1 MTNIHPT
8 QITRPSQTRSPIVVD
23 TSRSPHALLRPVS
36 VTAVKLED
44 QFWLPRLRANKE
56 VSLPAQF
63 EQLETTG
70 RLDNFRR
77 VTGETDKP
85 YEGLYFNDSDVYKWL
100 EGAAWALA
108 QGPDET
114 LERLVN
120 EAISLVEAAQDEDG
134 YLNTYFSLER
144 EPERWTNLRD
154 MHEMYCAGHLIQAAV
169 AHQRATGG
177 DRLMRVARRNADLI
191 CATFGPAES
200 GRRPGVC
207 GHEEIE
213 LALVELYRQ
222 TGEHK
227 YLEQARYF
235 IDARGHEILE
245 PGGRFTP
252 DYYQDHKPLR
262 ELEQMV
268 GHAVRALYLNAGA
281 ADLYLE
287 EGDQTI
293 LTALERLWTHM
304 TSRQMY
310 VSSGLGARHEG
321 EAFGEDFEL
330 PNAKAYTETCAAIGS
345 VMWDHRMLAATGH
358 ARYADLIE
366 ATLLNAILPGWSLD
380 AKHYF
385 YENPLEDAG
394 GHRRQPWFH
403 CACCPPNVARTVAS
417 IPGYIYSTS
426 EDAVWVHL
434 YVQNTAQLEINGQAV
449 QISQRTNYP
458 WDGEI
463 ELELHSEGEFGL
475 HLRIPEWCESGATLS
490 VNGID
495 AGVLLQPGSYA
506 KLRRRWTPGD
516 TVRLA
521 LPMPVR
527 FLESHPRIFENVSR
541 MAVMRGPLLY
551 CIEGVDHPGV
561 DLREIEID
569 LRQPPLSEWRSDL
582 LKGVAVLRGQ
592 ARVRLLD
599 EAWQHQLYRPVHP
612 GAIRPSEPV
621 EITMIPYFAWAN
633 REAGAMQI
641 WLRRQESA

>member
-1 MTNIHPT
+1 MTNIHPIQT
-8 QITRPSQTRSPIVVD
+8 SQTRNPVVVD
-23 TSRSPHALLRPVS
+23 TSHSPHALLRPVS
-36 VTAVKLED
+36 LTAVTLED
-44 QFWLPRLRANKE
+44 SFWAPRLRANLE

-77 VTGETDKP
+77 VAGHSTKP
-85 YEGLYFNDSDVYKWL
+85 YEGLYFNDSDIYKWL
-100 EGAAWALA
+100 EGVAWALA

-114 LERLVN
+114 LERLVDQ
-120 EAISLVEAAQDEDG
+120 AISLVEAAQDEDG

-144 EPERWTNLRD
+144 KAERWTNLRD
-154 MHEMYCAGHLIQAAV
+154 LHEMYCAGHLIQAAV

-177 DRLMRVARRNADLI
+177 DRLMRVVRRNADLI
-191 CATFGPAES
+191 CQTFGPAES

-213 LALVELYRQ
+213 LALVELYRE
-222 TGEHK
+222 TGDQK

-235 IDARGHEILE
+235 IDARGHGLLE

-345 VMWDHRMLAATGH
+345 MMWDHRMLAATGE

-417 IPGYIYSTS
+417 LPGYIYSTS
-426 EDAVWVHL
+426 KDAVWVHL
-434 YVQNTAQLEINGQAV
+434 YAQSTARLEINGQAV

-463 ELELHSEGEFGL
+463 QLELQAEGEFGL
-475 HLRIPEWCESGATLS
+475 KLRIPEWCESGATLS
-490 VNGID
+490 VNGTD
-495 AGVLLQPGSYA
+495 VGVPLEPGHYA
-506 KLRRRWTPGD
+506 ELHRRWTPGD

-527 FLESHPRIFENVSR
+527 FLESHPRILENVGR
-541 MAVMRGPLLY
+541 VAVMRGPLLY

-569 LRQPPLSEWRSDL
+569 LREPPSSEWRPDL
-582 LKGVAVLRGQ
+582 LGGVAVLCGQ
-592 ARVRLLD
+592 AQVRLPD
-599 EAWQHQLYRPVHP
+599 EAWQRQLYRPVHP
-612 GAIRPSEPV
+612 GATRPSAPTQV
-621 EITMIPYFAWAN
+621 TMVPYFAWAN
-633 REAGAMQI
+633 RETGPMQI

>member
-1 MTNIHPT
+1 MTHTNEIGNPN
-8 QITRPSQTRSPIVVD
+8 VVD
-23 TSRSPHALLRPVS
+23 TSRSPHALLRPVG
-36 VTAVKLED
+36 VTAVKLTD
-44 QFWLPRLRANKE
+44 RFWSPRLRANKE

-77 VTGETDKP
+77 VAGETDKP

-114 LERLVN
+114 LERLVS
-120 EAISLVEAAQDEDG
+120 EAISLVEAAQDDDG

-144 EPERWTNLRD
+144 KAERWTNLRD

-169 AHQRATGG
+169 AHHRATGG

-191 CATFGPAES
+191 CKTFGPAES

-213 LALVELYRQ
+213 LALVELYRE
-222 TGEHK
+222 TGDQK
-227 YLEQARYF
+227 YLKQARYF
-235 IDARGHEILE
+235 IDARGHGLLE
-245 PGGRFTP
+245 LGERFTP

-287 EGDQTI
+287 EGDRTI

-403 CACCPPNVARTVAS
+403 CACCPPNVARTIAS
-417 IPGYIYSTS
+417 LPGYIYGTS
-426 EDAVWVHL
+426 KEAVWVHL
-434 YVQNTAQLEINGQAV
+434 YAQSTAQLEINGQAV

-458 WDGEI
+458 WDGSI
-463 ELELHSEGEFGL
+463 ELELEADGEFGL
-475 HLRIPEWCESGATLS
+475 KLRIPEWCESGATLS
-490 VNGID
+490 VNGAE
-495 AGVLLQPGSYA
+495 AGVPLQPGSYA
-506 KLRRRWTPGD
+506 ELRRRWRPGD
-516 TVRLA
+516 TVRLE

-527 FLESHPRIFENVSR
+527 FLESHPRILENVSR
-541 MAVMRGPLLY
+541 VAVMRGPLLY
-551 CIEGVDHPGV
+551 CLEGVDHPGV

-569 LRQPPLSEWRSDL
+569 LREPPSSEWRPDL
-582 LKGVAVLRGQ
+582 LGGVAVLRGR
-592 ARVRLLD
+592 ANVRLPD
-599 EAWQHQLYRPVHP
+599 DAWQRQLYRPVHP
-612 GAIRPSEPV
+612 AATRPSAPAQ
-621 EITMIPYFAWAN
+621 ITMIPYFAWAN
-633 REAGAMQI
+633 REAGPMQI
-641 WLRRQESA
+641 WLRRRESA